1 MPRSLSRNS
10 LSLSPPLGAMNSRQR
25 RRRRWEEKKRRDRRS
40 AEEYKKVCEIEEELK
55 KLPKLNGLKLI
66 YLTGKKERRR
76 VKRGLRSRVFS
87 RREVQKVS
95 HTVHNT
101 VHNTC
106 RILANL

>member
-40 AEEYKKVCEIEEELK
+40 TEEYKHEVFEIKEELK

-101 VHNTC
+101 C